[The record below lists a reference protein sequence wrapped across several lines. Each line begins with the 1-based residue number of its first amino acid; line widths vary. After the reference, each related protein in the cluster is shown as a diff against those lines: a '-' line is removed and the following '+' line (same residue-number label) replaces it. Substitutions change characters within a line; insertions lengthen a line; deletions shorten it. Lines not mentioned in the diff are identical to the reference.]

1 MHRARTAD
9 KAAKLRLDEMT
20 RVKKLLALAGFTL
33 LDVDR
38 EYRLPRGS
46 AGSALRHPHL
56 RGERAI
62 AAILKE
68 RPDVLWA
75 SRYNVDGT
83 RKTPQPKA
91 NYNRLPTMAERRE
104 AFIDGQD
111 AA

>member
-20 RVKKLLALAGFTL
+20 RVKKLLTIAGYTL

-62 AAILKE
+62 ASVLK
-68 RPDVLWA
+68 RPACELWL
-75 SRYNVDGT
+75 SRYNNDGT
-83 RKTPQPKA
+83 RKSPQPKS
-91 NYNRLPTMAERRE
+91 NYLRPPTMAQRRAAFLDDHE
-104 AFIDGQD
+104 A
-111 AA
+111 A